1 MNTSIAYGFS
11 LNSNHFEFIFTAKEK
26 MNIPNNEPIRLVL
39 ECDGTQVEDGEYFR
53 TLPYN
58 TVIMVL
64 RNDQKWYP
72 LNIEALRTGT
82 YYVLFVH

>member
-1 MNTSIAYGFS
+1 
-11 LNSNHFEFIFTAKEK
+11 LLAKEK
-26 MNIPNNEPIRLVL
+26 MNIPNNESIRLVL

-72 LNIEALRTGT
+72 LNIEALRTGKVAQFHAI
-82 YYVLFVH
+82 YDKVFLKYIFIGY

>member
-1 MNTSIAYGFS
+1 MFS
-11 LNSNHFEFIFTAKEK
+11 AKEK
-26 MNIPNNEPIRLVL
+26 MNIPSNEPVRLVL

-64 RNDQKWYP
+64 RNEQKWYP
-72 LNIEALRTGT
+72 LNIEALRTG
-82 YYVLFVH
+82 L

>member
-1 MNTSIAYGFS
+1 
-11 LNSNHFEFIFTAKEK
+11 
-26 MNIPNNEPIRLVL
+26 MNIPSNEPVRLVL

-72 LNIEALRTGT
+72 LNIEALRTGERKLPI
-82 YYVLFVH
+82 LFTLIRHI